1 MIEIKVT
8 IKPYILHLGSSDV
21 DFITEKQEDNDLQ
34 LQKEENYEKTE
45 REGTPPSSTKRK
57 IGKDQKI
64 YYEIY
69 SIAS

>member
-21 DFITEKQEDNDLQ
+21 DFITENNDLQ
-34 LQKEENYEKTE
+34 LQNEENDEKTE

-57 IGKDQKI
+57 IGKEQKI
-64 YYEIY
+64 YYEIH
-69 SIAS
+69 SIILS